1 MQLQMLG
8 LCTSSH
14 IYTLHQVSDMFV
26 GHRTGL
32 PPLTTDP
39 NDSDSDTEPE
49 DEADEDSNGKRA
61 REHHIIDLHNPLQT
75 KNITKMTT
83 QKKNNRLLVTVVR
96 YFSGILSGFLIKS
109 LDIFTDGSEN
119 EELVMEEESF
129 GNWR

>member
-1 MQLQMLG
+1 M
-8 LCTSSH
+8 
-14 IYTLHQVSDMFV
+14 

-109 LDIFTDGSEN
+109 LGIFTDGSEN